1 MIQYTYQITKGF
13 IMNINAYKEYRFA
26 FGKLVATDT
35 GKEYSFS
42 ISRKDRFYHYMEEH
56 IKKEKV
62 DSLTHETIDNI
73 SIEDAD
79 KTFFDEKS
87 FILNTIMLVT
97 DRNDNV
103 NSYMLTMK
111 NIKIT
116 PKDISKK
123 RYDNNSWKLEM
134 YDLEIPWQ
142 TNIDI
147 AEVQD

>member
-1 MIQYTYQITKGF
+1 
-13 IMNINAYKEYRFA
+13 
-26 FGKLVATDT
+26 
-35 GKEYSFS
+35 
-42 ISRKDRFYHYMEEH
+42 
-56 IKKEKV
+56 
-62 DSLTHETIDNI
+62 
-73 SIEDAD
+73 
-79 KTFFDEKS
+79 
-87 FILNTIMLVT
+87 MLVT

-123 RYDNNSWKLEM
+123 RYDNNSWNLEM

>member
-1 MIQYTYQITKGF
+1 
-13 IMNINAYKEYRFA
+13 
-26 FGKLVATDT
+26 
-35 GKEYSFS
+35 
-42 ISRKDRFYHYMEEH
+42 MEEH

-87 FILNTIMLVT
+87 FTLNTIMLVT

-123 RYDNNSWKLEM
+123 RYDNNSWNLEM

>member
-1 MIQYTYQITKGF
+1 
-13 IMNINAYKEYRFA
+13 MNINAYKEYKFA
-26 FGKLVATDT
+26 HGKLVATDT
-35 GKEYSFS
+35 EKEYSFS
-42 ISRKDRFYHYMEEH
+42 ISRNDRFYHYMKKH
-56 IKKEKV
+56 IIKEKV
-62 DSLTHETIDNI
+62 DGLTHETIDDI

-79 KTFFDEKS
+79 KTFFNEKS
-87 FILNTIMLVT
+87 FMLNTVMLVT

-111 NIKIT
+111 NVKIT
-116 PKDISKK
+116 PNNVSKK
-123 RYDNNSWKLEM
+123 KYDNNSWNLEM